1 MVSGGRWRVRAIDS
15 SDKMC
20 PSTIFGILLHIC
32 HTSYLMRSSS
42 YDTRYSGSTRY
53 WSTGVLECS
62 LAVSLAEIFKLP
74 LWVLVPGSIPAPS
87 MQNLRDVPIHTAKTL
102 HQI

>member
-1 MVSGGRWRVRAIDS
+1 MDGGGCVLR
-15 SDKMC
+15 
-20 PSTIFGILLHIC
+20 
-32 HTSYLMRSSS
+32 RSSEP
-42 YDTRYSGSTRY
+42 YYIYVIRHTLCGRPRMIPGTQGVLG
-53 WSTGVLECS
+53 TGVLECS